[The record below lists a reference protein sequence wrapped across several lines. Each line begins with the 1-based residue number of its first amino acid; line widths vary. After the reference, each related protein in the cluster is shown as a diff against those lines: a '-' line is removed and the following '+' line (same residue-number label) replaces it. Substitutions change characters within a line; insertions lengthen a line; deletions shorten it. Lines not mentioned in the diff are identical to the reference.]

1 MAHFALEVTHTI
13 LALRRLVIRRD
24 GSNGKLGRSGRRT
37 AGFVADVLGDAG
49 DLRDVDRRSRSA
61 VFDGQIPHDLL
72 AVEGVVNSVR
82 SDPSRKGLLR
92 SGNGDPV
99 LDHGV
104 VVLRIAAVACFN
116 VAGLLTGDKLAGR
129 TELRILVAEIL
140 ILQLATAA
148 GDVQVEVVF
157 RGNSCSVLFQ
167 RVVNIVTKRLE
178 FIVIGSSGALD
189 RAAPLAV
196 GAGTGTDAV
205 LRAGRR
211 RGDRDLIDVVAA
223 IGLNRLS
230 LFADRA
236 GVVAAAILTKLT
248 FLKRSVGF
256 CRRSVRIAA
265 GLIAEVLG
273 DAADAI
279 VDSAVRFSLKLG
291 DELVARIRRDGV
303 GCKRKR
309 KVRGDRLVV
318 GRAIG
323 IGIRVG
329 PDLVTGLIAGGCNI
343 LILKVLHILN
353 ILDDAAVLLGSRFAA
368 ARALAAVELPI
379 VDVVFLVRVKI
390 VKHPG
395 PSMAERRKVCIVV
408 DVVIQ
413 TCIRSRLVAGVDDV
427 IAADVAVEF
436 LGTRFRAGC
445 SLGIGERR
453 VAVLHVGV
461 DGLQLVACFAGV
473 VTHTGDL
480 TIAGGFITKVLAAA
494 ARNERSNVDRVA
506 VECNVLFAVPD
517 LTGVFGEVVGDD
529 FLAVELVVCSG
540 NGDNDL
546 EGLFRR
552 NVLVALFAVRGND
565 IGVGLFADIGAVD
578 LLHRDFHR
586 VRVVDDRVAG
596 FVADDLAVLVELVQ
610 RRHRDGNLVAAD
622 LAETFQLAFRRIGRR
637 LGHLPIH
644 GVVTGRSA
652 DLRRL
657 IIATRALKDR
667 NTAVFADGLTFS
679 LDVTLDLKIVTKCA
693 VGNFDLLGLVA
704 AGRALHRGVCV
715 LGAGC
720 GNRGLFKHLFVV
732 KHVVDDLGVTA
743 VLIDLEICTVDIGRI
758 ACLVKD
764 GIAVPVHRNFVGNK
778 LDDIILALVLTGELG
793 DLDFGKHRTVFQR
806 DDQGLAVFAER
817 DALDAVALSTAAAAD
832 AAKVFLGAVAI
843 VDDEFTVNDLSG
855 NDRPLGSIGSDFT
868 EVLAG
873 VVRIVNNELA
883 ICVDCKR
890 ADASRIAGAC
900 GKCKRNTDHA
910 TDDTKNHQK
919 FNSQLSDSLNHCLFS
934 FIDVLFLKFQ
944 SFLFLLFGYIMYLCQ
959 SSFLSPSQKIA
970 ADLPEKR
977 KNTAQK
983 YANLFR
989 RRYCRRDPFV

>member
-1 MAHFALEVTHTI
+1 M
-13 LALRRLVIRRD
+13 
-24 GSNGKLGRSGRRT
+24 
-37 AGFVADVLGDAG
+37 
-49 DLRDVDRRSRSA
+49 
-61 VFDGQIPHDLL
+61 
-72 AVEGVVNSVR
+72 
-82 SDPSRKGLLR
+82 
-92 SGNGDPV
+92 
-99 LDHGV
+99 
-104 VVLRIAAVACFN
+104 
-116 VAGLLTGDKLAGR
+116 
-129 TELRILVAEIL
+129 
-140 ILQLATAA
+140 
-148 GDVQVEVVF
+148 
-157 RGNSCSVLFQ
+157 
-167 RVVNIVTKRLE
+167 
-178 FIVIGSSGALD
+178 
-189 RAAPLAV
+189 
-196 GAGTGTDAV
+196 
-205 LRAGRR
+205 
-211 RGDRDLIDVVAA
+211 
-223 IGLNRLS
+223 
-230 LFADRA
+230 
-236 GVVAAAILTKLT
+236 
-248 FLKRSVGF
+248 
-256 CRRSVRIAA
+256 
-265 GLIAEVLG
+265 
-273 DAADAI
+273 
-279 VDSAVRFSLKLG
+279 
-291 DELVARIRRDGV
+291 
-303 GCKRKR
+303 
-309 KVRGDRLVV
+309 RGDRLVV

-353 ILDDAAVLLGSRFAA
+353 ILDDAAVLLGSHFAA
-368 ARALAAVELPI
+368 ARALAAVELPVVDI
-379 VDVVFLVRVKI
+379 VILIRVKI
-390 VKHPG
+390 DKRPG

-408 DVVIQ
+408 DVVIKMFI
-413 TCIRSRLVAGVDDV
+413 CSRLVAGVDDV

-436 LGTRFRAGC
+436 LGARFRALCRRGT
-445 SLGIGERR
+445 GERR

-596 FVADDLAVLVELVQ
+596 FVADDLAVLAELVQ

-667 NTAVFADGLTFS
+667 NTAVFADGLAFS
-679 LDVTLDLKIVTKCA
+679 LDVTLNLKIVTKCA

-806 DDQGLAVFAER
+806 DDQGLAVVAER